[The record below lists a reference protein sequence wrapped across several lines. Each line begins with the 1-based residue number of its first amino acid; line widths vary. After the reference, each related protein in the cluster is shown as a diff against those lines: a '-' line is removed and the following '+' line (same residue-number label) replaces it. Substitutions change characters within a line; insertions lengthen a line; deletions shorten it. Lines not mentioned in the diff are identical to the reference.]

1 MIPQP
6 QKWRKQVQV
15 SMSAGDLKLLEQLAE
30 QDRRKWG
37 GRHTGPHRKG
47 NRSATVCE
55 LIHAEVKRRKNAQ
68 EVQPG
73 DANQVSVTSKPRGE

>member
-15 SMSAGDLKLLEQLAE
+15 SMSAGDLKLLEELTE

-37 GRHTGPHRKG
+37 NSRRHGKG
-47 NRSATVCE
+47 NRSACVCE
-55 LIHAEVKRRKNAQ
+55 LIHAEVKRRKQ
-68 EVQPG
+68 E
-73 DANQVSVTSKPRGE
+73 AEKSKPAKVSL